1 MHKGLYTG
9 EREWQRELNRKGD
22 LLSSGAYYVAGAV
35 IVMLHELWDFIT
47 ESLLPEDSVFSQQR
61 G

>member
-22 LLSSGAYYVAGAV
+22 LLSSGAHYVAGAV